1 MINKCPR
8 WILKQSVNRLSD
20 SLDQTR
26 DIKSYLRDNELV
38 ADRRLAVKCF
48 EASQLV
54 NQQQGN

>member
-8 WILKQSVNRLSD
+8 WILKQSVNRLVFN
-20 SLDQTR
+20 LKNQR